1 MIYCQQ
7 CLEKQ
12 RKIDELQEQIV
23 SLKAKLRHKE
33 RTAQEGFFGSSTPSA
48 KIPIKPNCQIEHT
61 NNCGGGKTGH
71 KGHGRTGVC
80 EKDADYVQRV
90 EAADICPDCGSVLEN
105 KGTRQRAVIDCQ
117 PVKIKKLLYNLERK
131 YCPRCQKVVAAK
143 PPGVLP
149 KCLYSNNLLV
159 YVAVQHYI
167 YGNTL
172 GQIEKQTG
180 IGYSSIVDALHQLAG
195 ILKDVPKSLIEDYR
209 KAAVKH
215 ADETGWRT
223 DGQNGFSWLFCTPD
237 ISIFRFRSSRS
248 ARVAKE
254 VFGEKPLP
262 GVLVVDRYNGYNRMP
277 CKIQYCYAH
286 LLRNVKDLEKDFPE
300 NVEIR
305 SFVEALV
312 SQLANAIS
320 LRTLDITDRQF
331 KRQAAK
337 IKRAIIDIVN
347 HHANHP
353 AIQNM
358 QDIFREKAD
367 RLYHWADDRKVPA
380 DNNLA
385 ERELRP
391 LVIARKISFGSQSED
406 GAKTR
411 EILMTV
417 LHTMRKRCPD
427 VVDAFKSALNKLA
440 EQPDIDL
447 SKVLLRADSS

>member
-61 NNCGGGKTGH
+61 NNCGGG
-71 KGHGRTGVC
+71 RTGVC

-90 EAADICPDCGSVLEN
+90 EAADICPDCGSILEN

-195 ILKDVPKSLIEDYR
+195 ILKDVP
-209 KAAVKH
+209 
-215 ADETGWRT
+215 
-223 DGQNGFSWLFCTPD
+223 
-237 ISIFRFRSSRS
+237 
-248 ARVAKE
+248 
-254 VFGEKPLP
+254 
-262 GVLVVDRYNGYNRMP
+262 
-277 CKIQYCYAH
+277 
-286 LLRNVKDLEKDFPE
+286 
-300 NVEIR
+300 EITHR
-305 SFVEALV
+305 RL
-312 SQLANAIS
+312 SQ
-320 LRTLDITDRQF
+320 
-331 KRQAAK
+331 
-337 IKRAIIDIVN
+337 
-347 HHANHP
+347 
-353 AIQNM
+353 
-358 QDIFREKAD
+358 
-367 RLYHWADDRKVPA
+367 
-380 DNNLA
+380 
-385 ERELRP
+385 
-391 LVIARKISFGSQSED
+391 G
-406 GAKTR
+406 
-411 EILMTV
+411 
-417 LHTMRKRCPD
+417 RC
-427 VVDAFKSALNKLA
+427 
-440 EQPDIDL
+440 
-447 SKVLLRADSS
+447 